1 MKQQVYIIPDDIQ
14 GDMYN
19 DIICTSDDCLDIE
32 KICFSDTPY
41 KQHNNGSSG
50 SVTNVYI
57 IDMYYKNKSII
68 IQLPKYKLI
77 NMTADDITIGVD
89 KMLYQYLIN
98 PLEEQIILSV
108 HDNSEKWFN
117 GKKFTMN
124 KIINSLDSPYSKQHN
139 TLKLSINNNTVYFN
153 KYKNTIQKDNII
165 INDNQSIDIICLVKI
180 ANLQFLNNKFTYTLQ
195 LQQAKVFMEEYLIKY
210 SIIDDDDDGV
220 DNISDIISI
229 TSSNRNS

>member
-1 MKQQVYIIPDDIQ
+1 
-14 GDMYN
+14 
-19 DIICTSDDCLDIE
+19 
-32 KICFSDTPY
+32 
-41 KQHNNGSSG
+41 
-50 SVTNVYI
+50 
-57 IDMYYKNKSII
+57 
-68 IQLPKYKLI
+68 
-77 NMTADDITIGVD
+77 
-89 KMLYQYLIN
+89 
-98 PLEEQIILSV
+98 
-108 HDNSEKWFN
+108 
-117 GKKFTMN
+117 MN

-229 TSSNRNS
+229 TSSKRNS